1 MQFPLYDAMLIGT
14 EQPPFDDDA
23 YIYEIKM
30 DGVRCL
36 AYLYKDHVE
45 LINKRHLKLNSKF
58 PELKSLYKQAKKP
71 CVIDGELHVFQ
82 DGKSDFFAI
91 QRRTLTSDP
100 FRIRQHSKKFP
111 AVFTAFDILN
121 LDGEDLCQK
130 PLMERKKLLE
140 KNIKESPICNIS
152 RYIEQEGKA
161 LFALT
166 KQQQLEG
173 IVAKRKESLY
183 QPGKRT
189 KEWIK
194 CKHLLEADFAVVGY
208 IPKEY
213 AMLSLV
219 LAAYDNQKLQYCGH
233 VTMGVSKDY
242 LFAHIKDTIPCP
254 FSVLPD
260 GNEDATWI
268 SPFLCGTVKFM
279 EYTQNGGMRQPVF
292 KGFREDKQPIECLM
306 HQLQEH

>member
-1 MQFPLYDAMLIGT
+1 MQFPLYDPMLIGT

-152 RYIEQEGKA
+152 RYIEQEEK
-161 LFALT
+161 L
-166 KQQQLEG
+166 
-173 IVAKRKESLY
+173 
-183 QPGKRT
+183 
-189 KEWIK
+189 
-194 CKHLLEADFAVVGY
+194 CLL
-208 IPKEY
+208 
-213 AMLSLV
+213 
-219 LAAYDNQKLQYCGH
+219 
-233 VTMGVSKDY
+233 
-242 LFAHIKDTIPCP
+242 
-254 FSVLPD
+254 
-260 GNEDATWI
+260 
-268 SPFLCGTVKFM
+268 
-279 EYTQNGGMRQPVF
+279 
-292 KGFREDKQPIECLM
+292 
-306 HQLQEH
+306 